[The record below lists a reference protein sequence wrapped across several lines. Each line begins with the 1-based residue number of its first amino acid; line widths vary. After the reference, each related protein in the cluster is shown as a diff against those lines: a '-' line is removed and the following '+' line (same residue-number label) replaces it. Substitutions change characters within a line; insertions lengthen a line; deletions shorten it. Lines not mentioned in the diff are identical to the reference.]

1 MIKETKLNSKIE
13 SFVEQLMEETDCD
26 AISWT
31 KIETLTFKARAGEK
45 DIWIHRNGEST
56 VLLVR
61 TPSAIV
67 YGSEILNNALAYHE
81 FDIGVELIYVVPI
94 SKEMLSTGSGAM
106 IDFEN
111 TSKVYNL
118 IVLANESCKRKKEK
132 DRERE
137 EFKKQDEIRSYIDSI
152 KL

>member
-13 SFVEQLMEETDCD
+13 DFVLQLMEETDCD
-26 AISWT
+26 AISWS
-31 KIETLTFKARAGEK
+31 KVETLTFKARAGEK

-56 VLLVR
+56 VLLLR
-61 TPSAIV
+61 TPSDVI
-67 YGSEILNNALAYHE
+67 YGGEALDNYLDYE
-81 FDIGVELIYVVPI
+81 KFDVGVELIYVVPI
-94 SKEMLSTGSGAM
+94 AKEILSTGSGAM

-111 TSKVYNL
+111 TSKVFNL
-118 IVLANESCKRKKEK
+118 IVLANDNCRRKEEREKEN
-132 DRERE
+132 E

>member
-13 SFVEQLMEETDCD
+13 DFVLQLMEETDCD

-31 KIETLTFKARAGEK
+31 KVETLTFKARAGEK
-45 DIWIHRNGEST
+45 DIWIHRNGDNT

-67 YGSEILNNALAYHE
+67 YDSEILNNALDYHE
-81 FDIGVELIYVVPI
+81 FDLGVELIYVVPI
-94 SKEMLSTGSGAM
+94 AKEMLSTGSGAM

-111 TSKVYNL
+111 TSKVFNL
-118 IVLANESCKRKKEK
+118 IVLANDNCKRKEEK
-132 DRERE
+132 GREQE
-137 EFKKQDEIRSYIDSI
+137 EFKKQNEIRSYIDSI

>member
-13 SFVEQLMEETDCD
+13 DFVLQLMEETDCD

-31 KIETLTFKARAGEK
+31 KVETLTFKARAGEK

-56 VLLVR
+56 VLLLR
-61 TPSAIV
+61 TPSDVI
-67 YGSEILNNALAYHE
+67 YGGEALDNYLDYE
-81 FDIGVELIYVVPI
+81 KFDVGVELIYTVPI
-94 SKEMLSTGSGAM
+94 SKEILSTGSGAM

-111 TSKVYNL
+111 TSNVFKL
-118 IVLANESCKRKKEK
+118 IVLANDNCRRKEEREKEN
-132 DRERE
+132 E

>member
-13 SFVEQLMEETDCD
+13 DFVLQLMEETDCD
-26 AISWT
+26 AISWS
-31 KIETLTFKARAGEK
+31 KVETLTFKARAGEK

-56 VLLVR
+56 VLLLR
-61 TPSAIV
+61 TPSDVI
-67 YGSEILNNALAYHE
+67 YGGEALDNYLDYE
-81 FDIGVELIYVVPI
+81 KFDVGVELIYTVPI
-94 SKEMLSTGSGAM
+94 SKEILSTGSGAM

-111 TSKVYNL
+111 TSNVFKL
-118 IVLANESCKRKKEK
+118 IVLANDNCRRKEEREKEN
-132 DRERE
+132 E